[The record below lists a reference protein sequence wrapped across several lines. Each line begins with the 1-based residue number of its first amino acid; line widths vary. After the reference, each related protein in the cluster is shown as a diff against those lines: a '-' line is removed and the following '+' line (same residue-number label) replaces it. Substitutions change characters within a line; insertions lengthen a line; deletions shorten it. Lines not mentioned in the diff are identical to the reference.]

1 MIKLNLGCGVFYKP
15 GYVNIDLS
23 EKDVADEVQNVA
35 ELKYESNTVDV
46 IEASHIIEHF
56 DIIHLPYILA
66 EWFRVLKPDGVLCIE
81 TPNLLKSIVKLKP
94 RNFESKKLTYQFL
107 FGIDYGGNSHKMGFT
122 SRFLKKYLLSTGFT
136 KISKQKQR
144 SFNSEKGIR
153 FCCRKPVNVTLTNTK
168 FFVNHFRTQIKNEF
182 GLLDT
187 LFLDHCESNCISFF
201 GNLKLKNDMG
211 NLSDELCLELI
222 ASLTLFSPKIAKIF
236 VEIFSDNLPANIN
249 LDIIDYLESID
260 FSSRMY
266 DSWKSWIKNK
276 DGTAYDVF
284 YFYNHWTSKIKKN
297 MITETKID
305 VMYNFTKSL
314 DKSDYNYFCFEQVNI
329 LSLRTSNQGLRYFS
343 NNNFEKAKELFL
355 EALKLQPYDPVS
367 NWNLARLSKNSENK
381 EKLLFYYKQAIMN
394 VPSRKNKKKIRKETV
409 LLKNDNS
416 KLIPLEPIQIRF

>member
-1 MIKLNLGCGVFYKP
+1 MVKLNLGCGVFYKP

-35 ELKYESNTVDV
+35 ELKFESNTVDV

-56 DIIHLPYILA
+56 DIIHLPYVLA

-81 TPNLLKSIVKLKP
+81 TPNLLKSIITLKP
-94 RNFESKKLTYQFL
+94 KNYESKKLTYQFL
-107 FGIDYGGNSHKMGFT
+107 FGIDYEGNSHKMGFT

-144 SFNSEKGIR
+144 SFNSEKSIR
-153 FCCRKPVNVTLTNTK
+153 YCCRKPSDITLTNTK

-187 LFLDHCESNCISFF
+187 LFLDHCESNCVSFF
-201 GNLKLKNDMG
+201 SNLKLKNDMG
-211 NLSDELCLELI
+211 NLSDELCSELI
-222 ASLTLFSPKIAKIF
+222 ASLTLFSPKVAKIF
-236 VEIFSDNLPANIN
+236 VELFSGNLPTNIN
-249 LDIIDYLESID
+249 LDIINYLDSID

-266 DSWKSWIKNK
+266 ENWKSWIKNK
-276 DGTAYDVF
+276 DRTTYDAF

-297 MITETKID
+297 LLAETKID
-305 VMYNFTKSL
+305 IMYNFIESL

-329 LSLRTSNQGLRYFS
+329 LFLRTSNQGLRYFS
-343 NNNFEKAKELFL
+343 NKNFEKAKELFL
-355 EALKLQPYDPVS
+355 ETLKLQPYDPVS
-367 NWNLARLSKNSENK
+367 NWNLARLSINSENK
-381 EKLLFYYKQAIMN
+381 ENLLLYYKQAIMN
-394 VPSRKNKKKIRKETV
+394 VSSRKHKKQIRKEV
-409 LLKNDNS
+409 KLLKNGNC

>member
-56 DIIHLPYILA
+56 DIIHLPYVLA
-66 EWFRVLKPDGVLCIE
+66 EWFRVLKPDGVLYIE
-81 TPNLLKSIVKLKP
+81 TPNLLKSIITLKP
-94 RNFESKKLTYQFL
+94 KNYESKKLTYQFL
-107 FGIDYGGNSHKMGFT
+107 FGIDYEGNSHKMGFT
-122 SRFLKKYLLSTGFT
+122 SKFLKKYLLSTGFT

-144 SFNSEKGIR
+144 SFNSEKSIR
-153 FCCRKPVNVTLTNTK
+153 YCCRKPTDTPLTNKK
-168 FFVNHFRTQIKNEF
+168 FFLNHLRTLIKNQF
-182 GLLDT
+182 GLSDT
-187 LFLDHCESNCISFF
+187 LFLDHCESNCMSFF
-201 GNLKLKNDMG
+201 RNLKLKNDMD
-211 NLSDELCLELI
+211 NLNDELCLELI
-222 ASLTLFSPKIAKIF
+222 ASLTLFSPKVAKIF
-236 VEIFSDNLPANIN
+236 IKLFSDNLPANIN
-249 LDIIDYLESID
+249 LDIIDYLDSID

-266 DSWKSWIKNK
+266 ESWKSWIKNK
-276 DGTAYDVF
+276 DGTMYAAF

-297 MITETKID
+297 LLAETKID
-305 VMYNFTKSL
+305 VMYDYIESL

-343 NNNFEKAKELFL
+343 NKNFEKAKELFL

-367 NWNLARLSKNSENK
+367 NWNLARLSKNSDNK

-394 VPSRKNKKKIRKETV
+394 VSSRKHKKKIRKEV
-409 LLKNDNS
+409 KLLKNGNS
-416 KLIPLEPIQIRF
+416 KLISSEPIQIRF

>member
-66 EWFRVLKPDGVLCIE
+66 EWFRVLKPNGVLCIE
-81 TPNLLKSIVKLKP
+81 TPNLLKSIFNFKP

-107 FGIDYGGNSHKMGFT
+107 FGIDYEGNAHKMGFT

-144 SFNSEKGIR
+144 SFNSEKSIR
-153 FCCRKPVNVTLTNTK
+153 YCCRKPAEIPMTNTL

-187 LFLDHCESNCISFF
+187 LFLDHCESNCMRLFS
-201 GNLKLKNDMG
+201 NLKLKNNMR

-222 ASLTLFSPKIAKIF
+222 ASLTLFSPKVAKIF
-236 VEIFSDNLPANIN
+236 VELISDNLPTNIN
-249 LDIIDYLESID
+249 IDIIDYLDSMD

-266 DSWKSWIKNK
+266 ETWKNWIKNK
-276 DGTAYDVF
+276 DGAMFDVF

-297 MITETKID
+297 LLAETKVD
-305 VMYNFTKSL
+305 VMYNFIESL
-314 DKSDYNYFCFEQVNI
+314 DKNDYNYFCFEQVNI
-329 LSLRTSNQGLRYFS
+329 LSLRISNQGLRYFS
-343 NNNFEKAKELFL
+343 NKNFEKAKELFL
-355 EALKLQPYDPVS
+355 EALKLQPYDPVT
-367 NWNLARLSKNSENK
+367 NWNLARLLTNSSNK
-381 EKLLFYYKQAIMN
+381 EKSLFYYKQAIMN
-394 VPSRKNKKKIRKETV
+394 VSSRKHKKKIRKEV
-409 LLKNDNS
+409 KLLKNGNIE
-416 KLIPLEPIQIRF
+416 LIPLEPIQIRF